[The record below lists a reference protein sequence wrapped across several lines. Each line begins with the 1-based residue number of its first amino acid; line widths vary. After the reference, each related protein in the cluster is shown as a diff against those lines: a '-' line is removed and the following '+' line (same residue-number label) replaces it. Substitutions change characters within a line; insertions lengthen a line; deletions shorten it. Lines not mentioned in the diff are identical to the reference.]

1 MLYNKHWDVAVPEFE
16 QVSRNQHGGRYRYV
30 KTKYHRTGRMYAN
43 KDCAG
48 DMKQLILIAQMLRI
62 PVEYDFDEQRAY
74 IRIAAVTPKGGG

>member
-1 MLYNKHWDVAVPEFE
+1 
-16 QVSRNQHGGRYRYV
+16 
-30 KTKYHRTGRMYAN
+30 MYAN